1 MYNDTP
7 EAGLAS
13 LLASRGRGGDSV
25 LVHMAP
31 QELAGLQQLA
41 MAHGGSLTRNP
52 ETGLYEASFLKKILP
67 QVIGAILPSVPGVG
81 QFTKTLGFGNEAL
94 GSALIVGGATG
105 LIEGDL
111 KKGLMA
117 GLGAYSGASI
127 AGGLKAAAGVGAPAG
142 AEAEVPTSQVSTG
155 AAGASFAPPS
165 VKDQILSGGTAPRG
179 FDIDATRAKNWA
191 ASNTPVGAA
200 PIQAAT
206 TVKPPTSFLGTM
218 GQGVKNILT
227 TPEGA
232 SKFMEGLGG
241 GYKSPIGQTLSRYAA
256 FSGAMLPF
264 TEEPK
269 AFPTGGAGG
278 DEIVYIPGKYDPSNT
293 SVFQAQG
300 QYYRRTPQGMVPIN
314 PWAAAPKGRG
324 FATGGPVQPE
334 DQNMNQER
342 SIPHQNAPFPYPNQS
357 YPLSTVTGTPY
368 PAMQMSGTPQPREI
382 IGNYEP
388 DVDVFTGEQRF
399 ADGGAVAEDPKI
411 LATRS
416 YIEELNRRARNPYG
430 GPATSGIGGGLS
442 AFGPQYLP
450 PATGGDSGAG
460 TGAVKQPGIGDIVGG
475 IAANYL
481 VNKGIESGIGY
492 LKDKFGNKQPEGQI
506 QDSLEGV
513 DLSALPATTAAL
525 TQLNPP
531 NVPPRQFNVDV
542 EQVPDVEPPATTTP
556 AAAQPS
562 ATSSIPLTTGSLAA
576 LSAASP
582 FMNISPLPPTRTV
595 IEPVSYEGEEMVVR
609 EDMTP
614 AETARAAQAATTP
627 ATSAIPYSAALSAI
641 SPFAATAPSAIPV
654 VGEPV
659 YDALGNVSGF
669 KYPDGTIEPVEGY
682 TREPGQLDA
691 DLQAKTRVGGDMS
704 APLSSYLSGA
714 SSVGA
719 GLAGLA
725 SGSKY
730 LTSIIPIDPLTGVAQ
745 TLVSPAASAATGAA
759 SGAGAAGTG
768 AAGAGAGTSTLTGKV
783 IPGLQA
789 ALGLYEAYK
798 GIEAGKEGRAA
809 LGGFGAGAGI
819 ATLAGATPGFGALA
833 AAGPIGLAA
842 AAIAAIGASMVN
854 TKEQG
859 DVALRN
865 YWKAVDQGRGLGS
878 APPEELAEGFI
889 NFYRTNKNNFAGQE
903 AYGRKGN
910 EDFVYDMTQVVNKA
924 VKDGTVPKDATAEE
938 IYQKAVQPW
947 LSSLGSGPQ
956 DADAKRIQDFM
967 MTDMIYNFMQGKPIS
982 NAQVK
987 GDKNFKIVS
996 EKPVFAGSAPPI
1008 VGQMEQAREQALT
1021 RGVDGRALAEF
1032 LGSRGEGI
1040 PAAISPFAEKAV
1052 PVNRAVPTEEPVG
1065 PPPLSLPEEPVGPTP
1080 LSLPEDY
1087 GDRTSGPQI
1096 DWFNLWTQK
1105 SKMSPDR
1112 YEEYVQRMAPMSGM
1126 SVAEYRAYLDDAAA
1140 RSAAEDA
1147 YRQSPEGR
1155 AANQAFQQELNRPGR
1170 VSLQSS
1176 VPVEALTPLPEE
1188 PYYAPEPAYLDSY
1201 NPYAAAL
1208 PYERMNR
1215 FAGGGAIGDDFNF
1228 GFAHGGM
1235 PEYKAG
1241 GKLLEGPGDGMSDD
1255 IPAVIR
1261 GKGVQRA
1268 ALADGEFVVPADVVS
1283 HLGNG
1288 STKAGAKKLYDMMAR
1303 IREARTGKTRQAPEV
1318 KTERYMP
1325 A

>member
-1 MYNDTP
+1 
-7 EAGLAS
+7 
-13 LLASRGRGGDSV
+13 
-25 LVHMAP
+25 
-31 QELAGLQQLA
+31 
-41 MAHGGSLTRNP
+41 
-52 ETGLYEASFLKKILP
+52 
-67 QVIGAILPSVPGVG
+67 
-81 QFTKTLGFGNEAL
+81 
-94 GSALIVGGATG
+94 
-105 LIEGDL
+105 
-111 KKGLMA
+111 
-117 GLGAYSGASI
+117 
-127 AGGLKAAAGVGAPAG
+127 
-142 AEAEVPTSQVSTG
+142 
-155 AAGASFAPPS
+155 
-165 VKDQILSGGTAPRG
+165 
-179 FDIDATRAKNWA
+179 
-191 ASNTPVGAA
+191 
-200 PIQAAT
+200 
-206 TVKPPTSFLGTM
+206 
-218 GQGVKNILT
+218 
-227 TPEGA
+227 
-232 SKFMEGLGG
+232 
-241 GYKSPIGQTLSRYAA
+241 
-256 FSGAMLPF
+256 
-264 TEEPK
+264 
-269 AFPTGGAGG
+269 
-278 DEIVYIPGKYDPSNT
+278 
-293 SVFQAQG
+293 
-300 QYYRRTPQGMVPIN
+300 
-314 PWAAAPKGRG
+314 
-324 FATGGPVQPE
+324 
-334 DQNMNQER
+334 
-342 SIPHQNAPFPYPNQS
+342 
-357 YPLSTVTGTPY
+357 
-368 PAMQMSGTPQPREI
+368 
-382 IGNYEP
+382 
-388 DVDVFTGEQRF
+388 
-399 ADGGAVAEDPKI
+399 
-411 LATRS
+411 
-416 YIEELNRRARNPYG
+416 
-430 GPATSGIGGGLS
+430 
-442 AFGPQYLP
+442 
-450 PATGGDSGAG
+450 
-460 TGAVKQPGIGDIVGG
+460 
-475 IAANYL
+475 
-481 VNKGIESGIGY
+481 
-492 LKDKFGNKQPEGQI
+492 
-506 QDSLEGV
+506 
-513 DLSALPATTAAL
+513 
-525 TQLNPP
+525 
-531 NVPPRQFNVDV
+531 
-542 EQVPDVEPPATTTP
+542 
-556 AAAQPS
+556 
-562 ATSSIPLTTGSLAA
+562 
-576 LSAASP
+576 
-582 FMNISPLPPTRTV
+582 
-595 IEPVSYEGEEMVVR
+595 
-609 EDMTP
+609 
-614 AETARAAQAATTP
+614 
-627 ATSAIPYSAALSAI
+627 
-641 SPFAATAPSAIPV
+641 
-654 VGEPV
+654 
-659 YDALGNVSGF
+659 
-669 KYPDGTIEPVEGY
+669 
-682 TREPGQLDA
+682 
-691 DLQAKTRVGGDMS
+691 
-704 APLSSYLSGA
+704 
-714 SSVGA
+714 
-719 GLAGLA
+719 
-725 SGSKY
+725 
-730 LTSIIPIDPLTGVAQ
+730 
-745 TLVSPAASAATGAA
+745 
-759 SGAGAAGTG
+759 
-768 AAGAGAGTSTLTGKV
+768 
-783 IPGLQA
+783 
-789 ALGLYEAYK
+789 
-798 GIEAGKEGRAA
+798 
-809 LGGFGAGAGI
+809 
-819 ATLAGATPGFGALA
+819 
-833 AAGPIGLAA
+833 
-842 AAIAAIGASMVN
+842 MVN

-910 EDFVYDMTQVVNKA
+910 EDFVYDMTQIVNKA

-1040 PAAISPFAEKAV
+1040 PAAISPFAEEAV

-1065 PPPLSLPEEPVGPTP
+1065 PSPLSLPEEPVGPTP